1 MERVSTGVYGL
12 DELIEGGYVKNS
24 CILIT
29 GKTGTGKTLFSASFV
44 YSGALLGEKGIYI
57 TTEETEDDIVNDVQ
71 ATFKEWNFKE
81 QVENGM
87 IKVVSLRPAL
97 IETSELEMSRFLK
110 MYIHSILE
118 NVKKAAKEEFVQRV
132 VIDSISMIEMFLKDP
147 YIARVGL
154 SLLIDELKRLNVT
167 SILTGT
173 IEEGSE
179 KLSGS
184 GIIEFLVDAVLKLDF
199 VPVTEEFQRTLVIR
213 KMRRTNHSTLVHP
226 FQITPSGIR
235 VLRPEEISEDM
246 LKDLKI

>member
-1 MERVSTGVYGL
+1 MERISTGVYGL
-12 DELIEGGYVKNS
+12 DELIEGGYFKGS

-44 YSGALLGEKGIYI
+44 YSGALLGEKSVYI
-57 TTEETEDDIVNDVQ
+57 TTEETEQDFIDDIQ
-71 ATFKEWNFKE
+71 ATFNLWYFKE
-81 QVENGM
+81 QIENGL
-87 IKVVSLRPAL
+87 IKVVSLKPVL
-97 IETSELEMSRFLK
+97 VETNEIEMSRFLK
-110 MYIHSILE
+110 LYIHSVLE
-118 NVKKAAKEEFVQRV
+118 NVKKYAADEEVKRV
-132 VIDSISMIEMFLKDP
+132 VIDSVSMIELFLRDP
-147 YIARVGL
+147 YIAKVGL
-154 SLLIDELKRLNVT
+154 SLLIDELKKLNVT

-184 GIIEFLVDAVLKLDF
+184 GIIEFIVDGVIKLDF

-235 VLRPEEISEDM
+235 VLKPEEIGENM
-246 LKDLKI
+246 FKDLKI